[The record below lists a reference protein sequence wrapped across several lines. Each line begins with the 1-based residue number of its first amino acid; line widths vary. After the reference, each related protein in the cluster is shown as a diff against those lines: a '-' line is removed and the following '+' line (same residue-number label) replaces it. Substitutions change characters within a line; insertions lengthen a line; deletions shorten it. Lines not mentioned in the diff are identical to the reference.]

1 MVGEGGCDVVCKQVD
16 LVAHY
21 CPVCN
26 MVVAYRTPL
35 DRVKC
40 ERCGVDAIPEP
51 GQKVPRSR
59 TS

>member
-1 MVGEGGCDVVCKQVD
+1 MVGGGGCDVVCKQVD

-26 MVVAYRTPL
+26 MVVLSNPL

-51 GQKVPRSR
+51 GQVPRSR